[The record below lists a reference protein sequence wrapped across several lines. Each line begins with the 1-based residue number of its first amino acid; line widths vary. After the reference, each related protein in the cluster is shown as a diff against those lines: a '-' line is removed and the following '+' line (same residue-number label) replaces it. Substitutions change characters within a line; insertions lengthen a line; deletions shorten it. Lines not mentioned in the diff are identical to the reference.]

1 MRDIMQ
7 KKSNLRRRRVVDRR
21 FSKRAVGG
29 ESTAEE
35 FPANGLPRAD
45 ESRKA
50 SSNRRGALPLPW
62 RRVYSVRDKEEVF
75 LYFHSGG
82 TADMF
87 VRPEYREIL
96 GIFYFCKGE
105 KIMFVLSGRW
115 RDLNLN
121 RNHIIKTKI

>member
-1 MRDIMQ
+1 M
-7 KKSNLRRRRVVDRR
+7 
-21 FSKRAVGG
+21 GG

-35 FPANGLPRAD
+35 FSMNGLPRAD

-87 VRPEYREIL
+87 IRPEYREIL
-96 GIFYFCKGE
+96 GFFLFFCKGE

-115 RDLNLN
+115 RDLNSS
-121 RNHIIKTKI
+121 RNHIIKQKSERNLKS

>member
-1 MRDIMQ
+1 M
-7 KKSNLRRRRVVDRR
+7 
-21 FSKRAVGG
+21 GG

-35 FPANGLPRAD
+35 FSANGLPRAD

-87 VRPEYREIL
+87 IRPEYREIL
-96 GIFYFCKGE
+96 GAFFFIFLQRRKDYVCTVRA
-105 KIMFVLSGRW
+105 MA
-115 RDLNLN
+115 
-121 RNHIIKTKI
+121 